1 MIGGPAEPVSNVPHD
16 SDEVLLGEALS
27 ATSKGSSDKPRVSHV
42 YADDTVD
49 CLAFPTRF
57 LNYCGREGIDT
68 IAGAVSKLDE
78 LDGAHG
84 MGAGSAQ
91 EVRALLFAAAEP
103 CDSSLSSVQLGV
115 LRGVSSCRKLSF
127 DMYGRLIVL
136 PTQKQGDSDPL
147 DNRLIVNLHLP
158 DPIKRRLEL
167 NGVENVGT
175 LNSCGL
181 EGLEKI
187 PHLGKTSIKKIVD
200 AVSRLY
206 SSSDASLPDW
216 CGGHVEQIEVSAY
229 LELLGTDVRHVIDG
243 LWNRLVDR
251 SYPLSR
257 SSFFVFMGEKARGL
271 TEDGLSCGAA
281 VSTLL
286 NQIEKDPRTASSC
299 EHSLVKEIDR
309 QREAADGA
317 SIEFA
322 VPVDEVWDSA
332 ASNVVC
338 RYGGTMD
345 FDNDARL
352 IRAHRYSIDEW
363 LARLDERQ
371 AKMLQ
376 MRFHG
381 ATLQEVGEALS
392 VTRERVRQVCDKA
405 FDNRPAL
412 RADAFRL
419 LTDRYDMSSSQ
430 FVTITGLDEADYHY
444 LRMTSKARTSQ
455 LHPLSQAFDDLDLS
469 PELHDAIVSLSVFD
483 DAVVVDGVRVP
494 LNKGD
499 IVSFILRSHQAD
511 GPVSEH
517 DLFELYCS
525 FIASNGLSDV
535 SKLDPTSE
543 RAFCACIDRYND
555 IMDARVPSD
564 NSGERKGV
572 RYYKASNYDFS
583 PLRTAVESVS
593 NRNIEC
599 STAFLMT
606 LEPVAKLLDA
616 FDIQNEYELH
626 YVLSRWC
633 APIENVA
640 FSRVPMLTLGHA
652 NRTDQILEVIKNI
665 GPADI
670 FKISQEYARRY
681 GVRESTFRGSFLN
694 GFERYCKNGLYS
706 VESIDLS
713 DEQRHSLGEI
723 LERSASGCSVAMVES
738 EFKRIYPEW
747 HGALLTDEVARAFG
761 RRLDGG
767 IIMAASEDSHDFF
780 AQLIAK
786 HDRFRLGE
794 GDFSQ
799 EVISAKD
806 FISELRKA
814 ERSFSIIEVAD
825 GEYLSI
831 RAFENAPHPVDADV
845 MRTCLIAATEKME
858 PKKPY
863 GTKDLRGLG
872 VFGALTDTM
881 EDLGLDGYVLRSIM
895 MQGYVGGHLRRTS
908 IKGVPVFCKGV
919 RTFNV
924 PNLMVWMLERYGSMT
939 VDDMAIRIYNDYG
952 ASLSR
957 TTFRSYAKGNGIGFD
972 PLHDLLFSRAPLDS
986 ESRASAI
993 SEQLSAIFNTTNSSV
1008 LLWHDTSLAYA
1019 GILDSIELPEDVV
1032 LIREDTFGRSE
1043 ALRELNDLGLDER
1056 ALFYRTSSHVVDSH
1070 DRLVDIEAHSETF
1083 HPVFSGVEEQL
1094 APSAIDIKS
1103 KAVFADA
1110 DDAGPE
1116 DGIEPTAE
1124 LVEESGAAFARESE
1138 PEVEIERDFS
1148 TEPEVM
1154 AEPEVKSGSDASLA
1168 STSEASPAIEVAID
1182 SEQVPGLKASS
1193 NLPRLEEPW
1202 YPIEQFAL
1210 LAGCAPTDAFKIEYF
1225 AYQARYTVYSD
1236 CAFSSS
1242 FESLYEC
1249 YLSLMKG
1256 AVVDVSSLPSVL
1268 AECASFKQFVYRALR
1283 QGDLF
1288 AYDDSSWVT
1297 QAGLADLEITTR
1309 GLYEFAA
1316 GAVSHGVEDGIPY
1329 FTVPWLKRKVSNLS
1343 LLEYELSDKFYESV
1357 LSAQDE
1363 LLASGTMAGVKFF
1376 APRGYSMKGCDFICS
1391 IVAREVS
1398 IDLDDL
1404 VDDLEHDYGIV
1415 MTRAQLSQLVRKA
1428 GLFYSPEFDRVYID
1442 HDRFILEVE

>member
-1 MIGGPAEPVSNVPHD
+1 MEEYMIGELTETTSNVVHD
-16 SDEVLLGEALS
+16 SDEILLGQALPVAS
-27 ATSKGSSDKPRVSHV
+27 NSSPNKLFEGSV
-42 YADDTVD
+42 YADDTIS
-49 CLAFPTRF
+49 CLVFPTRF
-57 LNYCGREGIDT
+57 LNYCGREGVDNV
-68 IAGAVSKLDE
+68 AGIVSKLDK
-78 LDGAHG
+78 LDGVRG

-91 EVRALLFAAAEP
+91 EVRELLFAAAGL
-103 CDSSLSSVQLGV
+103 CDSPLSSVQLGV
-115 LRGVSSCRKLSF
+115 LRSVSSCRKLSF
-127 DMYGRLIVL
+127 DMYGCLIVL
-136 PTQKQGDSDPL
+136 PIQKQSESDPL
-147 DNRLIVNLHLP
+147 ANRLIVNLHLP
-158 DPIKRRLEL
+158 DPVKRRLEL
-167 NGVENVGT
+167 NGIENVGA

-200 AVSRLY
+200 AVSDLY
-206 SSSDASLPDW
+206 SSSSDAPLPDW
-216 CGGHVEQIEVSAY
+216 CGGPVEQIDVSDY
-229 LELLGTDVRHVIDG
+229 LESLGVDVRRVLDE

-251 SYPLSR
+251 SYPLFR
-257 SSFFVFMGEKARGL
+257 SSFAVFMGEKARAL
-271 TEDGLSCGAA
+271 IEDGHSSDRA
-281 VSTLL
+281 VSTLFDE
-286 NQIEKDPRTASSC
+286 IEKDSKTLVSC
-299 EHSLVKEIDR
+299 EHFLVSEINR
-309 QREAADGA
+309 QRENIGGSFVEFMVPDG
-317 SIEFA
+317 
-322 VPVDEVWDSA
+322 EVWDSA
-332 ASNVVC
+332 ASSVVS
-338 RYGGTMD
+338 RFEGTID
-345 FDNDARL
+345 FDYDARL
-352 IRAHRYSIDEW
+352 IRTHRYSIDEW
-363 LARLDERQ
+363 LAQLDERQ
-371 AKMLQ
+371 ASMLR
-376 MRFHG
+376 MRFEG
-381 ATLQEVGEALS
+381 STLQEVGDELS

-405 FDNRPAL
+405 FDKRPAL
-412 RADAFRL
+412 RADEYRL
-419 LTDRYDMSSSQ
+419 LTDRYAMSPSQ
-430 FVTITGLDEADYHY
+430 FVVITGLDEADYHY
-444 LRMTSKARTSQ
+444 LKMTSKTKASQ
-455 LHPLSQAFDDLDLS
+455 LRPLSQALDDTDLSSELRDTLADQAMFDDIL
-469 PELHDAIVSLSVFD
+469 
-483 DAVVVDGVRVP
+483 VVDGVRVP
-494 LNKGD
+494 LNKGA
-499 IVSFILRSHQAD
+499 IVSYILKSHQSD
-511 GPVSEH
+511 GPMSEH
-517 DLFELYCS
+517 GLFELYCS
-525 FIASNGLSDV
+525 FIASNNLSNV

-543 RAFCACIDRYND
+543 RAFCACLDRFD
-555 IMDARVPSD
+555 DVMDARVPND
-564 NSGERKGV
+564 DAGERRGV
-572 RYYKASNYDFS
+572 RYYKASGYDFA
-583 PLRTAVESVS
+583 PLRAAVASIS
-593 NRNIEC
+593 GMNIEC
-599 STAFLMT
+599 STALLTT
-606 LEPVAKLLDA
+606 LDPIARLLEA

-633 APIENVA
+633 APIENVT

-652 NRTDQILEVIKNI
+652 DRTVQILGVIKDI

-670 FKISQEYARRY
+670 FEISQEYARRY

-694 GFERYCKNGLYS
+694 GFERYCRNGLYS

-713 DEQRHSLGEI
+713 DEQEHALGEI
-723 LERSASGCSVAMVES
+723 LERATSGCSVAMVES

-747 HGALLTDEVARAFG
+747 HGALLTDEVARTFG

-767 IIMAASEDSHDFF
+767 IIMVASEDSHVFF

-786 HDRFRLGE
+786 HDCFRLGE

-806 FISELRKA
+806 FVSELRKA
-814 ERSFSIIEVAD
+814 ERSFSIIEIAD

-831 RAFENAPHPVDADV
+831 RAFENAPHPVDADM
-845 MRTCLIAATEKME
+845 MRACLSAAIEKME
-858 PKKPY
+858 PRKPY

-872 VFGALTDTM
+872 VFDALANTM
-881 EDLGLDGYVLRSIM
+881 EDLGLDVYVLRSIM
-895 MQGYVGGHLRRTS
+895 MQGYVGGHLKRTS

-919 RTFNV
+919 RTFSV
-924 PNLMVWMLERYGSMT
+924 PNLMVWLLERCGSMT
-939 VDDMAIRIYNDYG
+939 VGDMSARIYDGYG
-952 ASLSR
+952 ASFLPTTLR
-957 TTFRSYAKGNGIGFD
+957 TYAKGNGIGFD

-986 ESRASAI
+986 ESRASAV
-993 SEQLSAIFNTTNSSV
+993 SEQLSAFFDATSGSV
-1008 LLWHDTSLAYA
+1008 LLWHDTSRAYA

-1032 LIREDTFGRSE
+1032 LIREDRLGCSQ
-1043 ALRELNDLGLDER
+1043 ALRELNNLGLDER
-1056 ALFYRTSSHVVDSH
+1056 ALFYRTSPHIVDSR
-1070 DRLVDIEAHSETF
+1070 DWFVDIEAHAETF

-1094 APSAIDIKS
+1094 VSSQIDAKPNT
-1103 KAVFADA
+1103 VFTDG
-1110 DDAGPE
+1110 DDAWLE
-1116 DGIEPTAE
+1116 DRIESDAE
-1124 LVEESGAAFARESE
+1124 LVEGTETVFAPELE
-1138 PEVEIERDFS
+1138 PENEIERELAIE
-1148 TEPEVM
+1148 T
-1154 AEPEVKSGSDASLA
+1154 EVKPGPDASPA
-1168 STSEASPAIEVAID
+1168 STSEASVATEVAINP
-1182 SEQVPGLKASS
+1182 EQVPGLKASP

-1309 GLYEFAA
+1309 DLYEFAE
-1316 GAVSHGVEDGIPY
+1316 GAVSHGAEDGMPY

-1343 LLEYELSDKFYESV
+1343 LLEYELSDRFYESV

-1442 HDRFILEVE
+1442 HERFVLEVE

>member
-1 MIGGPAEPVSNVPHD
+1 MEEYMIGELTETTSNVVHD
-16 SDEVLLGEALS
+16 SHEILLGQALPVAS
-27 ATSKGSSDKPRVSHV
+27 NSSPNKLFEGSV
-42 YADDTVD
+42 YADDTIS
-49 CLAFPTRF
+49 CLVFPTRF
-57 LNYCGREGIDT
+57 LNYCGREGVDNV
-68 IAGAVSKLDE
+68 AGIVSKLDK
-78 LDGAHG
+78 LDGVRG
-84 MGAGSAQ
+84 MGAGSAK
-91 EVRALLFAAAEP
+91 EVRELLFAAAGL
-103 CDSSLSSVQLGV
+103 CDSPLSSVQLGV
-115 LRGVSSCRKLSF
+115 LRSVSSCRKLSF
-127 DMYGRLIVL
+127 DMYGCLIVL
-136 PTQKQGDSDPL
+136 PIQKQSESDPL
-147 DNRLIVNLHLP
+147 ANRLIVNLHLP
-158 DPIKRRLEL
+158 DPVKRRLEL
-167 NGVENVGT
+167 NGIENVGA

-200 AVSRLY
+200 AVSDLY
-206 SSSDASLPDW
+206 SSSDAPLPDW
-216 CGGHVEQIEVSAY
+216 CGGPVEQIDVSDY
-229 LELLGTDVRHVIDG
+229 LESLGVDVRRVLDE

-251 SYPLSR
+251 SYPLFR
-257 SSFFVFMGEKARGL
+257 SSFAVFMGEKARAL
-271 TEDGLSCGAA
+271 IEDGHSSDRA
-281 VSTLL
+281 VSTLFDE
-286 NQIEKDPRTASSC
+286 IEKDSKTLVSC
-299 EHSLVKEIDR
+299 EHFLVSEINR
-309 QREAADGA
+309 QRENIGGSFVEFMVPDG
-317 SIEFA
+317 
-322 VPVDEVWDSA
+322 EVWDSA
-332 ASNVVC
+332 ASSVVS
-338 RYGGTMD
+338 RFEGTID
-345 FDNDARL
+345 FDYDARL
-352 IRAHRYSIDEW
+352 IRTHRYPIDEW
-363 LARLDERQ
+363 LAQLDERQ
-371 AKMLQ
+371 ASMLR
-376 MRFHG
+376 MRFEG
-381 ATLQEVGEALS
+381 STLQEVGDELS

-405 FDNRPAL
+405 FDKRPAL
-412 RADAFRL
+412 RADEYRL
-419 LTDRYDMSSSQ
+419 LTDRYAMSPSQ
-430 FVTITGLDEADYHY
+430 FVVITGLDEADYHY
-444 LRMTSKARTSQ
+444 LKMTSKTKASQ
-455 LHPLSQAFDDLDLS
+455 LRPLSQALDDTDLSSELRDTLADQAMFDDIL
-469 PELHDAIVSLSVFD
+469 
-483 DAVVVDGVRVP
+483 VVDGVRVP
-494 LNKGD
+494 LNKGA
-499 IVSFILRSHQAD
+499 IVSYILKSHQSD
-511 GPVSEH
+511 GPMSEH
-517 DLFELYCS
+517 GLFELYCS
-525 FIASNGLSDV
+525 FIASNNLSNV

-543 RAFCACIDRYND
+543 RAFCACLDRFD
-555 IMDARVPSD
+555 DVMDARVPND
-564 NSGERKGV
+564 DAGERRGV
-572 RYYKASNYDFS
+572 RYYKASGYDFA
-583 PLRTAVESVS
+583 PLRAAVASIS
-593 NRNIEC
+593 GMNIEC
-599 STAFLMT
+599 STALLTT
-606 LEPVAKLLDA
+606 LDPIARLLEA

-633 APIENVA
+633 APIENVT

-652 NRTDQILEVIKNI
+652 DRTVQILGVIKDI

-670 FKISQEYARRY
+670 FEISQEYARRY

-694 GFERYCKNGLYS
+694 GFERYCRNGLYS

-713 DEQRHSLGEI
+713 DEQEHALGEI
-723 LERSASGCSVAMVES
+723 LERATSGCSVAMVES

-747 HGALLTDEVARAFG
+747 HGALLTDEVARTFG

-767 IIMAASEDSHDFF
+767 IIMVASEDSHVFF

-806 FISELRKA
+806 FVSELHKA
-814 ERSFSIIEVAD
+814 ERSFSIIEIAD

-831 RAFENAPHPVDADV
+831 RAFENAPHPVDADM
-845 MRTCLIAATEKME
+845 MRACLSAAIEKME
-858 PKKPY
+858 PRKPY

-872 VFGALTDTM
+872 VFDALANTM
-881 EDLGLDGYVLRSIM
+881 EDLGLDDYVLRSIM
-895 MQGYVGGHLRRTS
+895 MQGYVGGHLKRTS

-919 RTFNV
+919 RTFSV
-924 PNLMVWMLERYGSMT
+924 PNLMVWLLERCGSMT
-939 VDDMAIRIYNDYG
+939 VGDMSARIYDGYG
-952 ASLSR
+952 ASFLPTTLR
-957 TTFRSYAKGNGIGFD
+957 TYAKGNGIGFD

-986 ESRASAI
+986 ESRASAV
-993 SEQLSAIFNTTNSSV
+993 SEQLSAFFDATSGSV
-1008 LLWHDTSLAYA
+1008 LLWHDTSRAYA

-1032 LIREDTFGRSE
+1032 LIREDRLGCSQ
-1043 ALRELNDLGLDER
+1043 ALRELNNLGLDER
-1056 ALFYRTSSHVVDSH
+1056 ALFYRTSPHSVDSR
-1070 DRLVDIEAHSETF
+1070 DWFVDIEAHAETF

-1094 APSAIDIKS
+1094 VSSQIDAKPNT
-1103 KAVFADA
+1103 VFTDG
-1110 DDAGPE
+1110 DDAWLE
-1116 DGIEPTAE
+1116 DRIESDAE
-1124 LVEESGAAFARESE
+1124 LVEGTETVFAPELE
-1138 PEVEIERDFS
+1138 PENEIERELAIE
-1148 TEPEVM
+1148 T
-1154 AEPEVKSGSDASLA
+1154 EVKPEPDASPA
-1168 STSEASPAIEVAID
+1168 STSEASVATEVAINP
-1182 SEQVPGLKASS
+1182 EQVPGLKASP

-1309 GLYEFAA
+1309 DLYEFAE
-1316 GAVSHGVEDGIPY
+1316 GAVSHGAEDGMPY

-1343 LLEYELSDKFYESV
+1343 LLEYELSDRFYESV

-1442 HDRFILEVE
+1442 HERFVLEVE

>member
-1 MIGGPAEPVSNVPHD
+1 MEECMIGEPAEATSSVAHD
-16 SDEVLLGEALS
+16 SDEILLGQALPVAS
-27 ATSKGSSDKPRVSHV
+27 NSSPKKLFEGSV
-42 YADDTVD
+42 YADDTTS
-49 CLAFPTRF
+49 CLDFPTRF
-57 LNYCGREGIDT
+57 LNYCGREGVDNV
-68 IAGAVSKLDE
+68 AGIVSKLDK
-78 LDGAHG
+78 LDGVRG

-91 EVRALLFAAAEP
+91 EVRELLFAAAGL
-103 CDSSLSSVQLGV
+103 CDSPLSSIQLGV
-115 LRGVSSCRKLSF
+115 LRSVSSCRKLSF
-127 DMYGRLIVL
+127 DMYGCLIVL
-136 PTQKQGDSDPL
+136 PIQKQSESDPL
-147 DNRLIVNLHLP
+147 ANRLIVNLHLP
-158 DPIKRRLEL
+158 DPVKRRLEL
-167 NGVENVGT
+167 NGIENVGA

-206 SSSDASLPDW
+206 SSSDAPLPDW
-216 CGGHVEQIEVSAY
+216 CGGPVEQIDVSDY
-229 LELLGTDVRHVIDG
+229 LESLAADVRRVLDG
-243 LWNRLVDR
+243 LWNRLAGR
-251 SYPLSR
+251 SYPMFR
-257 SSFFVFMGEKARGL
+257 PSFAVFMGEKARAL
-271 TEDGLSCGAA
+271 IEDGHSSDRA
-281 VSTLL
+281 VSTLFDE
-286 NQIEKDPRTASSC
+286 IEKDPKTLASC
-299 EHSLVKEIDR
+299 EHFLVGEIKR
-309 QREAADGA
+309 QRENAGGAFIKFMVPDG
-317 SIEFA
+317 
-322 VPVDEVWDSA
+322 EVWDRA
-332 ASNVVC
+332 ASNVVSRC
-338 RYGGTMD
+338 KGTMD
-345 FDNDARL
+345 FDNDERS
-352 IRAHRYSIDEW
+352 IKAHRYSIDEW
-363 LARLDERQ
+363 LTQLDERQ
-371 AKMLQ
+371 AKMLR
-376 MRFHG
+376 MRLHG
-381 ATLQEVGEALS
+381 STLQEVGDELS
-392 VTRERVRQVCDKA
+392 VTRERVRQICDKA
-405 FDNRPAL
+405 FDKRPAL
-412 RADAFRL
+412 RADEYRL
-419 LTDRYDMSSSQ
+419 LADRYAMSPSQ
-430 FVTITGLDEADYHY
+430 FVEVTGLDEADYHY
-444 LRMTSKARTSQ
+444 LKMTSKTKASQ
-455 LHPLSQAFDDLDLS
+455 LRPLSQALDDTDLSSELRDALADQAMFDDIL
-469 PELHDAIVSLSVFD
+469 
-483 DAVVVDGVRVP
+483 VVDGVRVP
-494 LNKGD
+494 LNKGA
-499 IVSFILRSHQAD
+499 IVSYILKSHQSD
-511 GPVSEH
+511 GPMSEH
-517 DLFELYCS
+517 GLFELYCS
-525 FIASNGLSDV
+525 FIASNNLSNV

-543 RAFCACIDRYND
+543 RAFCACLDCFD
-555 IMDARVPSD
+555 DVMDARVPND
-564 NSGERKGV
+564 DAGERRGV
-572 RYYKASNYDFS
+572 RYYKASGYDFA
-583 PLRTAVESVS
+583 PLRAAVASIS
-593 NRNIEC
+593 GMNIEC
-599 STAFLMT
+599 STALLTT
-606 LEPVAKLLDA
+606 LDPIARLLEA

-633 APIENVA
+633 APIENVT

-652 NRTDQILEVIKNI
+652 DRTVQILGVIKDI

-670 FKISQEYARRY
+670 FEISQEYARRY

-694 GFERYCKNGLYS
+694 GFERYCRNGLYS

-713 DEQRHSLGEI
+713 DEQEHALGEI
-723 LERSASGCSVAMVES
+723 LERATSGCSVAMVES

-747 HGALLTDEVARAFG
+747 HGALLTDEVARTFG

-767 IIMAASEDSHDFF
+767 IIMVASEDSHVFF

-806 FISELRKA
+806 FVSELRKA
-814 ERSFSIIEVAD
+814 ERSFSIIEIAD

-831 RAFENAPHPVDADV
+831 RAFENAPHPVDADM
-845 MRTCLIAATEKME
+845 MRACLSAAIEKME
-858 PKKPY
+858 PRKPY

-872 VFGALTDTM
+872 VFDVLVNTM
-881 EDLGLDGYVLRSIM
+881 EDLGLDDYVLRSIM
-895 MQGYVGGHLRRTS
+895 MQGYVGGHLKRTS

-919 RTFNV
+919 RTFSV
-924 PNLMVWMLERYGSMT
+924 PNLMVWLLERCGSMT
-939 VDDMAIRIYNDYG
+939 VGDMSALIYDGYG
-952 ASLSR
+952 ASFLPTTLR
-957 TTFRSYAKGNGIGFD
+957 TYAKGNGIGFD

-986 ESRASAI
+986 ESRASAV
-993 SEQLSAIFNTTNSSV
+993 SEQLSAFFDATNGSV
-1008 LLWHDTSLAYA
+1008 LLWHDTSRAYA

-1032 LIREDTFGRSE
+1032 LIREDRLGCSQ
-1043 ALRELNDLGLDER
+1043 ALRELNNLGLDER
-1056 ALFYRTSSHVVDSH
+1056 ALFYRTSPHIVDSR
-1070 DRLVDIEAHSETF
+1070 DWFVDIEAHAETF

-1094 APSAIDIKS
+1094 VSSQIDAKPNT
-1103 KAVFADA
+1103 VFTD
-1110 DDAGPE
+1110 DDAWLE
-1116 DGIEPTAE
+1116 DRIESDAE
-1124 LVEESGAAFARESE
+1124 LVEGTETVFAPELE
-1138 PEVEIERDFS
+1138 PENEIERELAIE
-1148 TEPEVM
+1148 T
-1154 AEPEVKSGSDASLA
+1154 EVKPGPDASPA
-1168 STSEASPAIEVAID
+1168 STSEASVATEVAINP
-1182 SEQVPGLKASS
+1182 EQVPGLKASP

-1309 GLYEFAA
+1309 DLYEFAE
-1316 GAVSHGVEDGIPY
+1316 GAVSHGAEDGMPY

-1343 LLEYELSDKFYESV
+1343 LLEYELSDRFYESV

-1442 HDRFILEVE
+1442 HERFVLEVE